1 MGLFSHDIFYQNDSL
16 LQWVSLCWIIA
27 KSSPVIHTNKN
38 MVVIL
43 ALMATDL
50 LSCQVVQ
57 VGQLLQMDLEV
68 PENKQGNR
76 RCRILLKKRKQVL
89 QTYKRLFE
97 FWWEKLILLLCLP
110 KMTITTIHW
119 CLGNIQPWD
128 NIKELKTKVG
138 WGSTLQKSIHTGL
151 PETLVQLSQS

>member
-1 MGLFSHDIFYQNDSL
+1 
-16 LQWVSLCWIIA
+16 
-27 KSSPVIHTNKN
+27 

-97 FWWEKLILLLCLP
+97 F
-110 KMTITTIHW
+110 
-119 CLGNIQPWD
+119 
-128 NIKELKTKVG
+128 
-138 WGSTLQKSIHTGL
+138 
-151 PETLVQLSQS
+151 

>member
-1 MGLFSHDIFYQNDSL
+1 
-16 LQWVSLCWIIA
+16 
-27 KSSPVIHTNKN
+27 

-76 RCRILLKKRKQVL
+76 RC
-89 QTYKRLFE
+89 
-97 FWWEKLILLLCLP
+97 
-110 KMTITTIHW
+110 
-119 CLGNIQPWD
+119 
-128 NIKELKTKVG
+128 
-138 WGSTLQKSIHTGL
+138 
-151 PETLVQLSQS
+151 